1 MYVFM
6 VNGLYA
12 FICNTSFMRCNS
24 RAFTG
29 DNLDNTP
36 LPTGGISIL
45 NSVRKWVLSGTYQH
59 FSDLLHLPFSD
70 LTTSIFARSYLK
82 SIQMTAA
89 SLCLPSRKAKPE
101 KSIAFIL
108 RILYYLIKQI

>member
-1 MYVFM
+1 
-6 VNGLYA
+6 
-12 FICNTSFMRCNS
+12 MRCNS

-36 LPTGGISIL
+36 LPTGGIFIP

-70 LTTSIFARSYLK
+70 LTKSIFARSYLK

-89 SLCLPSRKAKPE
+89 SLCLPSRKSKPE
-101 KSIAFIL
+101 NPQLPYCVFCIIYQSNSKKVI
-108 RILYYLIKQI
+108 QNTQ